1 MDSDDFILPLYF
13 IGGVLVVCLIFF
25 GIIHAATGYTT
36 PDKVFNACNT
46 TGYWQYEQK
55 RIKCTIEK
63 N

>member
-1 MDSDDFILPLYF
+1 MDKDEYTWPFTI
-13 IGGVLVVCLIFF
+13 IGGIILICFVFF
-25 GIIHAATGYTT
+25 GIVHVATGYTT